1 MRRILWLFILL
12 LLVLL
17 GSVQVVRFLPSQ
29 YRLTRQTVTKPK
41 VPLPTLATS
50 NLMTT
55 ARITFSGNGKWLAVL
70 HRGYREISQGRRRS
84 QASLTTAVGSGDRE
98 DSISFRQ
105 AYFRLAASITREG
118 YPFVRYALSPDKK
131 MLATFGGDD
140 RRVAVWDTGSG
151 RLLAVWKE
159 HSSPVTEVLLSS
171 DGKLVVT
178 GTEGG
183 GAYVWSVER
192 GELLRRVRLHR
203 GKVTA
208 LAITADGSLL
218 ATAGEDAVLKVWRL
232 QTGRLLW
239 RSHRLRK
246 PIVALAFSPDGEDLL
261 SSTEDGES
269 ALWESASGKERE
281 RIEWRFGVTGRV
293 RSVGFSED
301 GEEIQIS
308 YEQEY
313 ICLWNLGESRL
324 QGVIQDLEAP
334 VYSMTFTPDG
344 KYLFVGDEIG
354 NVYIW
359 HTENMERESVI
370 PICHAPVT
378 ALANSPDSKHLLV
391 GTADGKVEMWNW
403 IEKRKMPWRLAPY
416 VGRVQYVA
424 FTGDGQRFVSAT
436 ADGEV
441 VVRNMRGA
449 EMARANCHGE
459 LQVAALSSDGRLLAT
474 QRSEGFAVW
483 ELAGQYIQPVA
494 EANSLVPADTLGF
507 SPDNSRLY
515 AVGRGGVDTY
525 RIADGRLQ
533 FASRLAERFAF
544 YSALSPDGNIIANGC
559 NGTVVELTSLHDGRM
574 IARLEY
580 AGSDAGW
587 LIASGDG
594 YYTCSEEA
602 KSHVAWDIG
611 NEVERTMGRDPLAY
625 YRPESVHLALK
636 TVYETR

>member
-17 GSVQVVRFLPSQ
+17 GGVQVVRLLPSQ
-29 YRLTRQTVTKPK
+29 YRLTRQIVTSPK
-41 VPLPTLATS
+41 VPLPTLATG

-55 ARITFSGNGKWLAVL
+55 ARITFSGDGKWLAVL

-84 QASLTTAVGSGDRE
+84 QATLTTAVGSGDGE

-118 YPFVRYALSPDKK
+118 YPFVHYALSSDKK

-151 RLLAVWKE
+151 RLLAVWRE
-159 HSSPVTEVLLSS
+159 HSSPVTEVILSS

-183 GAYVWSVER
+183 GAYVWSVDTS
-192 GELLRRVRLHR
+192 ELLCRIRAHR

-208 LAITADGSLL
+208 LAITADGRLL
-218 ATAGEDAVLKVWRL
+218 ATAGEDASLKVWRV

-246 PIVALAFSPDGEDLL
+246 PIVALAFSPNGEDLL
-261 SSTEDGES
+261 SSTKDGES
-269 ALWESASGKERE
+269 VLWESASGKERE

-324 QGVIQDLEAP
+324 QGVIQDLEAH
-334 VYSMTFTPDG
+334 VYSMTFAPDG
-344 KYLFVGDEIG
+344 TYLFVGDEIG
-354 NVYIW
+354 DIYIW
-359 HTENMERESVI
+359 QTENMERESVI

-378 ALANSPDSKHLLV
+378 ALATSPDGKYLLV

-403 IEKRKMPWRLAPY
+403 IEKRKIPLRLAPY

-441 VVRNMRGA
+441 VVRDMRGA
-449 EMARANCHGE
+449 ETARANCYGE
-459 LQVAALSSDGRLLAT
+459 LQVAALSSDGSLLAT
-474 QRSEGFAVW
+474 QRSGGLAVW
-483 ELAGQYIQPVA
+483 KLAGQYIQPVA
-494 EANSLVPADTLGF
+494 EANSLVPADALGF

-533 FASRLAERFAF
+533 FASRLTERFAF

-559 NGTVVELTSLHDGRM
+559 SGTVVELTSLYDGRL

-611 NEVERTMGRDPLAY
+611 NKVERTMGRDPLAY